1 MGKNVSWPL
10 LLLLPNTLTLGGAD
24 MLPRALGVPPPVG
37 EALETAERVTAP
49 VPELYAVLLLAAEI
63 EG

>member
-1 MGKNVSWPL
+1 
-10 LLLLPNTLTLGGAD
+10 
-24 MLPRALGVPPPVG
+24 MLPSALGVPAPVG

-49 VPELYAVLLLAAEI
+49 VPELYAVLLLAAEV